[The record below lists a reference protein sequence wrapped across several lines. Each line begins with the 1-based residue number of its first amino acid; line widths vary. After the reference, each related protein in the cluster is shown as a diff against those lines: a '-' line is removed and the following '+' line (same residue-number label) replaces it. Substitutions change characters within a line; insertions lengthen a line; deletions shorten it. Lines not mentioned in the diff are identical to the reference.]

1 MQGVLKISGQRF
13 PFLGVYFLGFLDEHK
28 FDGRHHGKLF
38 GVCNHGAHGHIA
50 AINHGLV
57 KVAELFRDDIV
68 FKIVGDDVDIVVLFA
83 SEEVNRFVNMG
94 LKAFIDHQKRKAA
107 MKAADK
113 DEPIKGEQS
122 VKELIGQG
130 QGVSSMPIGDDGI
143 KDFKKICNK
152 YGVDFA
158 VVKDKT
164 VEPPQFTVF
173 FKAKDADAITQV
185 LKEYSA
191 KQMKKKQKAE
201 TKKPSILDK
210 LKKFKDI
217 VAKTPRKDKEK
228 KKEQTR

>member
-1 MQGVLKISGQRF
+1 MQEEV
-13 PFLGVYFLGFLDEHK
+13 EHK
-28 FDGRHHGKLF
+28 TVNLAVRSS
-38 GVCNHGAHGHIA
+38 
-50 AINHGLV
+50 
-57 KVAELFRDDIV
+57 KVTAQ
-68 FKIVGDDVDIVVLFA
+68 VLYK
-83 SEEVNRFVNMG
+83 G

-122 VKELIGQG
+122 VKELVGQG

>member
-1 MQGVLKISGQRF
+1 MQEEV
-13 PFLGVYFLGFLDEHK
+13 EHK
-28 FDGRHHGKLF
+28 TVNLAVRSS
-38 GVCNHGAHGHIA
+38 
-50 AINHGLV
+50 
-57 KVAELFRDDIV
+57 KVTAQ
-68 FKIVGDDVDIVVLFA
+68 VLYK
-83 SEEVNRFVNMG
+83 G

-122 VKELIGQG
+122 VKELVGQG

-228 KKEQTR
+228 RKEQTR

>member
-1 MQGVLKISGQRF
+1 MQEEV
-13 PFLGVYFLGFLDEHK
+13 EHK
-28 FDGRHHGKLF
+28 TVNLAVRSS
-38 GVCNHGAHGHIA
+38 
-50 AINHGLV
+50 
-57 KVAELFRDDIV
+57 KVTAQ
-68 FKIVGDDVDIVVLFA
+68 VLYK
-83 SEEVNRFVNMG
+83 G
-94 LKAFIDHQKRKAA
+94 LKAFVDHQKRKAA
-107 MKAADK
+107 MKAAEK

-122 VKELIGQG
+122 VKELVGQG

>member
-1 MQGVLKISGQRF
+1 MQEEV
-13 PFLGVYFLGFLDEHK
+13 EHK
-28 FDGRHHGKLF
+28 TVNLAVRSS
-38 GVCNHGAHGHIA
+38 
-50 AINHGLV
+50 
-57 KVAELFRDDIV
+57 KVTAQ
-68 FKIVGDDVDIVVLFA
+68 VLYK
-83 SEEVNRFVNMG
+83 G

-107 MKAADK
+107 MKAAEK

-122 VKELIGQG
+122 VKELVGQG

-164 VEPPQFTVF
+164 QDPPQFTVF

-185 LKEYSA
+185 LKVYSA
-191 KQMKKKQKAE
+191 KQMKKQQRQQ
-201 TKKPSILDK
+201 KPSILDK

>member
-1 MQGVLKISGQRF
+1 MSFLKN
-13 PFLGVYFLGFLDEHK
+13 
-28 FDGRHHGKLF
+28 GKQ
-38 GVCNHGAHGHIA
+38 NR
-50 AINHGLV
+50 
-57 KVAELFRDDIV
+57 RDI
-68 FKIVGDDVDIVVLFA
+68 
-83 SEEVNRFVNMG
+83 
-94 LKAFIDHQKRKAA
+94 
-107 MKAADK
+107 
-113 DEPIKGEQS
+113 
-122 VKELIGQG
+122 
-130 QGVSSMPIGDDGI
+130 DDGGV

-164 VEPPQFTVF
+164 VDPPQFTVF

-217 VAKTPRKDKEK
+217 VARTPRKDKEK
-228 KKEQTR
+228 RKEQTR

>member
-1 MQGVLKISGQRF
+1 MQ
-13 PFLGVYFLGFLDEHK
+13 
-28 FDGRHHGKLF
+28 
-38 GVCNHGAHGHIA
+38 
-50 AINHGLV
+50 
-57 KVAELFRDDIV
+57 
-68 FKIVGDDVDIVVLFA
+68 
-83 SEEVNRFVNMG
+83 EEVEQKSVNLAVRSSKVTAQVLYKG
-94 LKAFIDHQKRKAA
+94 LKAFIDHQKRKQA
-107 MKAADK
+107 MKAAEK
-113 DEPIKGEQS
+113 DEPFKGEQS

-130 QGVSSMPIGDDGI
+130 QGVSSVPIDNEGV

-191 KQMKKKQKAE
+191 KQVKKKEKAE
-201 TKKPSILDK
+201 VKKPSILDK

-228 KKEQTR
+228 RKEQTR

>member
-1 MQGVLKISGQRF
+1 MQEEV
-13 PFLGVYFLGFLDEHK
+13 EHK
-28 FDGRHHGKLF
+28 TVNLAVRSS
-38 GVCNHGAHGHIA
+38 
-50 AINHGLV
+50 
-57 KVAELFRDDIV
+57 KVTAQ
-68 FKIVGDDVDIVVLFA
+68 VLYK
-83 SEEVNRFVNMG
+83 G
-94 LKAFIDHQKRKAA
+94 LKAFINHQKRKAA
-107 MKAADK
+107 MKAAEK

-130 QGVSSMPIGDDGI
+130 QGVSSMPIDDDGI

-191 KQMKKKQKAE
+191 KQVKKKQKAE

-228 KKEQTR
+228 RKEQTR

>member
-1 MQGVLKISGQRF
+1 MQEEV
-13 PFLGVYFLGFLDEHK
+13 EHK
-28 FDGRHHGKLF
+28 TVNLAVRSS
-38 GVCNHGAHGHIA
+38 
-50 AINHGLV
+50 
-57 KVAELFRDDIV
+57 KVTAQ
-68 FKIVGDDVDIVVLFA
+68 VLYK
-83 SEEVNRFVNMG
+83 G
-94 LKAFIDHQKRKAA
+94 LKAFINHQKRKAA
-107 MKAADK
+107 MKAAEK

-130 QGVSSMPIGDDGI
+130 QGVSSMPIDDGGV

-217 VAKTPRKDKEK
+217 VARTPRKDKEK
-228 KKEQTR
+228 RKEQTR

>member
-1 MQGVLKISGQRF
+1 MQEEV
-13 PFLGVYFLGFLDEHK
+13 EHK
-28 FDGRHHGKLF
+28 TVNLAVRSS
-38 GVCNHGAHGHIA
+38 
-50 AINHGLV
+50 
-57 KVAELFRDDIV
+57 KVTA
-68 FKIVGDDVDIVVLFA
+68 KVLYK
-83 SEEVNRFVNMG
+83 G
-94 LKAFIDHQKRKAA
+94 LKAFIDHQKSKAA
-107 MKAADK
+107 MKAAEK

-122 VKELIGQG
+122 VKELVGQG
-130 QGVSSMPIGDDGI
+130 QGVSSMPIGDEGV

-191 KQMKKKQKAE
+191 KQVKKKQKAE

-228 KKEQTR
+228 RKEQTR

>member
-1 MQGVLKISGQRF
+1 MQEEV
-13 PFLGVYFLGFLDEHK
+13 EHK
-28 FDGRHHGKLF
+28 TVNLAVRSS
-38 GVCNHGAHGHIA
+38 
-50 AINHGLV
+50 
-57 KVAELFRDDIV
+57 KVTAQ
-68 FKIVGDDVDIVVLFA
+68 VLYK
-83 SEEVNRFVNMG
+83 G
-94 LKAFIDHQKRKAA
+94 LKAFIEQQKRKAA

-122 VKELIGQG
+122 VKELVGQG

-228 KKEQTR
+228 RKEQTR

>member
-1 MQGVLKISGQRF
+1 MQEEV
-13 PFLGVYFLGFLDEHK
+13 EHK
-28 FDGRHHGKLF
+28 TVNLAVRSS
-38 GVCNHGAHGHIA
+38 
-50 AINHGLV
+50 
-57 KVAELFRDDIV
+57 KVTAQ
-68 FKIVGDDVDIVVLFA
+68 VLYK
-83 SEEVNRFVNMG
+83 G
-94 LKAFIDHQKRKAA
+94 LKAFINHQKRKAA
-107 MKAADK
+107 MKAAEK

-130 QGVSSMPIGDDGI
+130 QGVSSMPIDDGGV

-191 KQMKKKQKAE
+191 KQVKKKQKAE

-228 KKEQTR
+228 RKEQTR

>member
-1 MQGVLKISGQRF
+1 MQEEV
-13 PFLGVYFLGFLDEHK
+13 EHK
-28 FDGRHHGKLF
+28 TVNLAVRSS
-38 GVCNHGAHGHIA
+38 
-50 AINHGLV
+50 
-57 KVAELFRDDIV
+57 KVTAQ
-68 FKIVGDDVDIVVLFA
+68 VLYK
-83 SEEVNRFVNMG
+83 G
-94 LKAFIDHQKRKAA
+94 LKAFVDHQKRKAA
-107 MKAADK
+107 MKAAEK

-122 VKELIGQG
+122 VKELVGQG

-191 KQMKKKQKAE
+191 KQVKKKQKAE

>member
-1 MQGVLKISGQRF
+1 MQ
-13 PFLGVYFLGFLDEHK
+13 
-28 FDGRHHGKLF
+28 
-38 GVCNHGAHGHIA
+38 
-50 AINHGLV
+50 
-57 KVAELFRDDIV
+57 
-68 FKIVGDDVDIVVLFA
+68 
-83 SEEVNRFVNMG
+83 EEVEQKSVNLAVRSSKVTVQVLYKG
-94 LKAFIDHQKRKAA
+94 LKAFINHQKRKAA
-107 MKAADK
+107 MKAAEK

-130 QGVSSMPIGDDGI
+130 QGVSSMPIDDDGI

-191 KQMKKKQKAE
+191 KQVKKKQKAE

-217 VAKTPRKDKEK
+217 MAKTPRKDKEK
-228 KKEQTR
+228 RKEQTR